1 VNRRYR
7 NENRTAQQGDLQ
19 TERELM
25 SNDRFVYVTYIRTTA
40 EDLWHALTD
49 PETSRK
55 YYFDSRQET
64 SWKKGASWRMFT
76 PDGRLINSGEVLEVQ
91 VPKRLALSW
100 RNHLKPDL
108 NAEGVSYATF
118 ELERQGTAMKL
129 TLTHEIGRAHSRL
142 IEDVAGGWP
151 FILAS
156 LKTML
161 ETGEPLDETRQWPRG
176 L

>member
-1 VNRRYR
+1 
-7 NENRTAQQGDLQ
+7 
-19 TERELM
+19 M

-49 PETSRK
+49 PDTSRN

-64 SWKKGASWRMFT
+64 SWEKGASWRILT

-91 VPKRLALSW
+91 PPKRLVLSW

-108 NAEGVSYATF
+108 NSEGVSRATF
-118 ELERQGTAMKL
+118 ELEPQGTAMRL
-129 TLTHEIGRAHSRL
+129 ILTHEIGRAHSKL

-161 ETGEPLDETRQWPRG
+161 ETGEPLEETRHWPRG